1 MIQKGGNAME
11 AVGIIPARYG
21 SSRLPG
27 KPLMDINGK
36 PMIQHVYERAKKA
49 ENLQKI
55 WVATDSM
62 EILRVCEKQQI
73 PVILTKDTHR
83 CAAHR
88 LGEAAEQIKADFYVQ
103 INGDEPLISWENI
116 AAAVPERFPDEAEF
130 GTNIIMPVTSPQEV
144 LDFSNIK
151 VVFDSSYKALYMS
164 RTPIPC
170 PFGTLDCIYYKHVGI
185 IGYSRQMLDFYK
197 NSSPGQ
203 LERTEGI
210 DTLRFLDY
218 GKPLYL
224 IPVAKGESLSVDTL
238 KDLEEVR
245 KRSKNR
251 ELS

>member
-1 MIQKGGNAME
+1 MR

-27 KPLMDINGK
+27 KPLLDINGK
-36 PMIQHVYERAKKA
+36 PMIQHVYERAQKV
-49 ENLQKI
+49 ENLEEI
-55 WVATDSM
+55 WVATDSRK
-62 EILRVCEKQQI
+62 ILRFCEDQDI
-73 PVILTKDTHR
+73 PAVLTKDTHR

-88 LGEAAEQIKADFYVQ
+88 LQEASRQIPADFYVQ

-116 AAAVPERFPDEAEF
+116 SAAVPVRLPKEPEF
-130 GTNIIMPVTSPQEV
+130 GTNIIMPITSPAEV
-144 LDFSNIK
+144 LDPTNIK
-151 VVFDSSYKALYMS
+151 VVFDREKRALYLS
-164 RTPIPC
+164 RIPIPY
-170 PFGTLDCIYYKHVGI
+170 PYGSLGCIYYKHVGI
-185 IGYSRQMLDFYK
+185 IGYSRGMLDFYK
-197 NSSPGQ
+197 NSDPGP
-203 LERTEGI
+203 LELAEGI

-224 IPVAKGESLSVDTL
+224 IPVVKGESLSVDTL